1 MYQLFLGY
9 IRLHLWLG
17 FVVNVF
23 SIIWLRENSTT
34 KLIFNKACIWEK
46 FSSTELSI
54 NDLFLPWRL
63 IGATTILP
71 LLGVRRT
78 LRHPL
83 QLFNPFAQSGSSPSP
98 QISQPL
104 VHLGQP
110 SISHPNPLSV
120 HPPSS
125 ENDGFRTV
133 VSKRSRDQLKIG
145 ASQHS
150 IAIEAKSFRIFQKL
164 TVHGIAIQISEQRP
178 ALFHTILV
186 PLEALAW
193 LKNTFR

>member
-1 MYQLFLGY
+1 MHSAFAMLFWWQVYQSRRVYQLFLGY

-83 QLFNPFAQSGSSPSP
+83 QLFNPFAQSRFISIATNISTISPSQVSRPSRILTHSLSIPHRLKTMVSGPSSPY
-98 QISQPL
+98 
-104 VHLGQP
+104 
-110 SISHPNPLSV
+110 
-120 HPPSS
+120 
-125 ENDGFRTV
+125 EA
-133 VSKRSRDQLKIG
+133 G
-145 ASQHS
+145 A
-150 IAIEAKSFRIFQKL
+150 
-164 TVHGIAIQISEQRP
+164 
-178 ALFHTILV
+178 
-186 PLEALAW
+186 
-193 LKNTFR
+193 N